1 MRIQRT
7 IPPTAAPI
15 YLGSL
20 LNGVLGAFSGKR
32 YLKSVEAEFREYFD
46 VKHIFLVSSGKAALT
61 LILEALKLKDKR
73 REVIIP
79 AYTCF
84 SVPAAIL
91 KAGLKVSLC
100 DIDPETLDFDYDLL
114 KKTIN
119 KDTLCVV
126 PSNLFGIPSDLGKIN
141 DLCEA
146 YQTFVVEDAA
156 QAMGETYDGKMLGA
170 IGDVGFFSLGR
181 GKNVTC
187 GSGGI
192 IVTNSDDIADVVL
205 KKYSELDY
213 PSLMKEIK
221 DYLLLVFMTIFL
233 RPSLYWLPS
242 AMPFLKLGETIFPK
256 GFPIY
261 KLSGIK
267 AAILS
272 SWKLRLDESN
282 KFRKSTVGYFGQHFN
297 VPEACLRLP
306 FLFKDQDSR
315 ESVYLSSRERGLG
328 ISKMYPSPINE
339 IEDIKQSFN
348 GEEYPMARSVAARLL
363 TVPTHQLLSQRDKEN
378 IFSFLKE
385 RSGQIY
391 DKN

>member
-7 IPPTAAPI
+7 IPPTAAPV

-20 LNGVLGAFSGKR
+20 LKGVLGFFSGER
-32 YLKSVEAEFREYFD
+32 YLKSVEVEFREYFD

-61 LILEALKLKDKR
+61 LILEALKSRDTR

-100 DIDPETLDFDYDLL
+100 DINPGTLDFDYELL
-114 KKTIN
+114 KKAIN

-126 PSNLFGIPSDLGKIN
+126 PSNLFGIPSDLEKISE
-141 DLCEA
+141 LCEV
-146 YQTFVVEDAA
+146 YQTFIVEDAA
-156 QAMGETYDGKMLGA
+156 QAMGETYNGKMLGT

-187 GSGGI
+187 GSGGV
-192 IVTNSDDIADVVL
+192 IVTNSDNIADAIL
-205 KKYSELDY
+205 RKYSKLDY

-221 DYLLLVFMTIFL
+221 DYILLVFMTIFV

-256 GFPIY
+256 GFPVY

-272 SWKLRLDESN
+272 NWKSRLEESN
-282 KFRKSTVGYFGQHFN
+282 RLRKNAVESFGQYCN
-297 VPEACLRLP
+297 ISKSCLRMP
-306 FLFKDQDSR
+306 IMFTDQISR
-315 ESVYLSSRERGLG
+315 DDVYLTSKEKGLG
-328 ISKMYPSPINE
+328 VSKMYPSPINE
-339 IEDIKQSFN
+339 IEEIKQSFN
-348 GEEYPMARSVAARLL
+348 GEEYPMARSVADRLL
-363 TVPTHQLLSQRDKEN
+363 TVPTHQLLSEADKER
-378 IFSFLKE
+378 ILYFLKE
-385 RSGQIY
+385 RPDQIY
-391 DKN
+391 RKG